1 MNLFPSSTYGGD
13 VNNRLQVLAVFVI
26 SLRLWVRFRDRLWG
40 WDDLF
45 VLLAGFTSVV
55 GDTFVCLSK

>member
-1 MNLFPSSTYGGD
+1 MSPGD
-13 VNNRLQVLAVFVI
+13 VNRRYKLSAVFAI

-45 VLLAGFTSVV
+45 VLLAGIASVV

>member
-1 MNLFPSSTYGGD
+1 M
-13 VNNRLQVLAVFVI
+13 AVFVI

>member
-1 MNLFPSSTYGGD
+1 MNLFPSFMYLGD
-13 VNNRLQVLAVFVI
+13 VNKTLKVSAVFVI

-45 VLLAGFTSVV
+45 VLLAGFASVV